1 MAMRLL
7 TLEDVWYSYD
17 GKRWVLRSATL
28 SVSGGE
34 VVAVVGPN
42 GAGKT
47 TLLKIMGL
55 LYRPQRGRVLVKGVD
70 AWASRTAALRLRRSV
85 VYVHERPIMVR
96 GTVLDN
102 VALGLR
108 LRGLDG
114 AEVRRRVSAVAR
126 ALGIE
131 GLLDRDARKLSAGQA
146 QLVALARALA
156 VEPDV
161 LLLDE
166 PFANLDEEWREV
178 VADVIRGYSR
188 EGRAVVVVSH
198 DRSVLARVATRWVRV
213 RDGRVEAP

>member
-7 TLEDVWYSYD
+7 ALEDVWYSYD

-70 AWASRTAALRLRRSV
+70 AWASRAAALRLRRSV

-126 ALGIE
+126 ALGTE

-198 DRSVLARVATRWVRV
+198 DRSVLAGVATRWVRV